1 MRCFLA
7 ISLLLLASPHS
18 AFAAVPPAYEYW
30 QSYLLS
36 QINESRREQDLL
48 PLGLDQEF
56 TEVAQSHAD
65 DMAAIFDDTDISSM
79 QRTYIKHQSS
89 DGRSFADRIHGS
101 TIQDLRSAGE
111 NVGYGH
117 QKPITEL
124 HKMIKETIDF
134 IHSSMM
140 AEVPPEDG
148 HRKNILGDFSHVGI
162 GLSLNR
168 EASSKQNSL
177 FLVTDFGVFN
187 SPKVVHIPLPG
198 SPPPPYFTGME
209 QREEPAPL
217 SPWAEKNRTRLL
229 ARRSERLLK
238 LMQRVEERKKARL
251 QRRGF

>member
-1 MRCFLA
+1 MKRFLA
-7 ISLLLLASPHS
+7 ITLLLLASPHS
-18 AFAAVPPAYEYW
+18 VFAAVPPAYEYW

-36 QINESRREQDLL
+36 QMNESRREQDLL
-48 PLGLDQEF
+48 PLGLDQDF

-65 DMAAIFDDTDISSM
+65 DMAAVFDDTDVNSM

-89 DGRSFADRIHGS
+89 DGRSFADRIHNAN
-101 TIQDLRSAGE
+101 IQDFRSAGE
-111 NVGYGH
+111 NVGYGF